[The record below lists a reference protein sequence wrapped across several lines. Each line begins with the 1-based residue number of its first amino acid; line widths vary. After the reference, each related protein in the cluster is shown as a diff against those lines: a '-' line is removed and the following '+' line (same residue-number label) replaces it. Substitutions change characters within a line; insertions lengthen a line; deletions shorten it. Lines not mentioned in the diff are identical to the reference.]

1 MGCIMTDI
9 APARSRFDYA
19 GLARPNLP
27 AAGAPASVP
36 PLISVVTAEPRPDD
50 AELLHSS
57 NGRAEW
63 IAAELVKAGAVFD
76 GKVHVPQAKKLA
88 KKAGAVEPITLSA
101 LKAIV
106 SITLREMPRVE
117 AQCFPPEV
125 VLAAIEG
132 GPHSASQLQ
141 LEQGAR
147 LITRMVSYYWSAVAK
162 AYPEAWDDRHGF
174 ILWQSF
180 GLTALSKFGGRIIQE
195 RVDEREIMPQ
205 YFDTAL
211 AAVAARMPLDIAD
224 FAGVSS
230 QAGANQVYSMLLE
243 ANSEHGAAFT
253 ELVDS
258 LAQTIDWGKAASAP
272 SPLPFG

>member
-1 MGCIMTDI
+1 
-9 APARSRFDYA
+9 
-19 GLARPNLP
+19 
-27 AAGAPASVP
+27 
-36 PLISVVTAEPRPDD
+36 
-50 AELLHSS
+50 
-57 NGRAEW
+57 
-63 IAAELVKAGAVFD
+63 
-76 GKVHVPQAKKLA
+76 
-88 KKAGAVEPITLSA
+88 
-101 LKAIV
+101 
-106 SITLREMPRVE
+106 MPRVE

-195 RVDEREIMPQ
+195 RVDEREIMQQ

-211 AAVAARMPLDIAD
+211 AAVAARMPLDVAD

>member
-1 MGCIMTDI
+1 MTDI
-9 APARSRFDYA
+9 APARPRTRLEGS
-19 GLARPNLP
+19 ARPTYSIDD
-27 AAGAPASVP
+27 AAPVFTIATVATV
-36 PLISVVTAEPRPDD
+36 EPRPDD

-57 NGRAEW
+57 GGRAEW
-63 IAAELVKAGAVFD
+63 IAAELVKPGAVFD
-76 GKVHVPQAKKLA
+76 GKVHLPSSKKNAKR
-88 KKAGAVEPITLSA
+88 AGAVEPITYSA
-101 LKAIV
+101 LKAII
-106 SITLREMPRVE
+106 SITMREMPRVE

-147 LITRMVSYYWSAVAK
+147 LLTRLVSYYWTSVAT
-162 AYPEAWDDRHGF
+162 AFAEAWDDRHGY

-180 GLTALSKFGGRIIQE
+180 GLTAVSRFGGRIIQE
-195 RVDEREIMPQ
+195 RVDEREIMQQ

-211 AAVAARMPLDIAD
+211 AAVAARMPLDVAD